1 MLLSLRQ
8 PPETFFTDPLPQP
21 RTLTP
26 SPRRSL
32 LPFLLPTAATLS
44 LPPSSLP
51 RRRRLAPPLPAV
63 APPRRRSSYS
73 TQPPPTLAGSRSP
86 ARYGA
91 YAPRRRGI
99 WRRLGGLR
107 RWGSAIG
114 RAGAG
119 RGDGRLAGRG
129 GGSGAGCG
137 SGSGAR
143 GSAARAARRRPVA
156 RRPAGTPRQAEGVLP
171 RGARRRSPGA

>member
-1 MLLSLRQ
+1 MLLSLQQ
-8 PPETFFTDPLPQP
+8 PPEAFFTDPLPQP

-26 SPRRSL
+26 SPRRSP
-32 LPFLLPTAATLS
+32 PFPA
-44 LPPSSLP
+44 P
-51 RRRRLAPPLPAV
+51 RRRLPLSPSLLSASPTPPPLPAV

-86 ARYGA
+86 AGYGA

-99 WRRLGGLR
+99 WRRLGGPR

-129 GGSGAGCG
+129 GGSGAGRG
-137 SGSGAR
+137 IGSGAR

-156 RRPAGTPRQAEGVLP
+156 RRPADTATGRRCAA
-171 RGARRRSPGA
+171 ARRSNA